1 MSQSDRSFSEKR
13 DFIRM
18 RLDTNVTLRYLDQ
31 EIVAKCIDLS
41 STGMQLEADSTL
53 QVGDR
58 VQVLIS
64 SSHAELKSLEADA
77 EVIRVAAL
85 ADGKQAVGLSILS
98 MS

>member
-77 EVIRVAAL
+77 EVIRVSAL